1 MNKKISKNYHNNSYK
16 NIKIYCSC
24 FSSISF
30 FNLSIPLSSSTILC
44 FNCLFS
50 VLSLLFCAITSFSPA
65 LDDLRFAFIYSVG
78 NFGLS
83 VSSYKLFIT
92 SIKLSTIPT
101 LSKYLVNSSFGYI
114 FNFDYFIICYFFIF
128 FICHF
133 IYKIFFLCFF
143 YYSNNFDI

>member
-1 MNKKISKNYHNNSYK
+1 MKF
-16 NIKIYCSC
+16 YCSC

-30 FNLSIPLSSSTILC
+30 FNFSIPFSRSAILC
-44 FNCLFS
+44 LSCLFS
-50 VLSLLFCAITSFSPA
+50 VLNLLFCAITSFSPA
-65 LDDLRFAFIYSVG
+65 LDDFKLAFIYSVG
-78 NFGLS
+78 NLGLS

-133 IYKIFFLCFF
+133 IYKIIFYVFFIILITLTFE
-143 YYSNNFDI
+143 